1 MYFLY
6 TDTHTDTMNRE
17 RESVINEI
25 WGSGLQKIREG
36 EKASVE
42 LGGGQMGV
50 AMKAIC
56 RGRTTKR

>member
-6 TDTHTDTMNRE
+6 TDTHTDTMNRERE

-42 LGGGQMGV
+42 LGGADGGSNE
-50 AMKAIC
+50 
-56 RGRTTKR
+56 GNL